1 MAYSILDPAFTT
13 IVLAKDTI
21 YAGQALRFTSFSI
34 YMCHLRTEAVKL
46 SQSATIYIHSF
57 QLYACLIHCCVSIIF
72 WCLRSGVF
80 LGGISE
86 RSIPYTLGVGFL
98 SVGSRQPRTCC
109 ASMAWEAES
118 IPSAGRVGRL
128 SLLALGGGG
137 SRGSNC
143 MSCTYGD
150 LVQWTWYSGYEA
162 IWIVYASFF
171 IERFCDSKLLANAR
185 IACRNQKSPTI

>member
-1 MAYSILDPAFTT
+1 MAHSILDPAYTT

-21 YAGQALRFTSFSI
+21 YAGQALRFTSLSI
-34 YMCHLRTEAVKL
+34 YMCYLRTEAVKL
-46 SQSATIYIHSF
+46 SQSATTYIHSF

-98 SVGSRQPRTCC
+98 SVRSRQPRTCC

-118 IPSAGRVGRL
+118 TPSAGRVGRL

-137 SRGSNC
+137 SRGSIC
-143 MSCTYGD
+143 MLCTYDD
-150 LVQWTWYSGYEA
+150 LVQWLCRYLDR
-162 IWIVYASFF
+162 ICIVLH
-171 IERFCDSKLLANAR
+171 RKVLR
-185 IACRNQKSPTI
+185 